1 MNILILY
8 DSQFGNTEKLA
19 MTMAEKLAV
28 GGSVHVVPAS
38 AGRPDLAGVD
48 LLLVGGP
55 TQAHGVSPT
64 LRTLLE
70 SLPPHALRNVL
81 AAAFDT
87 RVPGMKLLTGSA
99 ANGIAH
105 RLEQKGAR
113 VLEPHE
119 SFLVLGKE
127 GPLGDTE
134 IERAGGW
141 ALGIREQALEA
152 LVAAI

>member
-28 GGSVHVVPAS
+28 GGTVHVVPAS
-38 AGRPDLAGVD
+38 AGPPDLAGVD
-48 LLLVGGP
+48 LFLVGGP

-64 LRTLLE
+64 LRTLLDQ
-70 SLPPHALRNVL
+70 LPPHSLRNVL

-87 RVPGMKLLTGSA
+87 RIPGMKLLTGSA

-119 SFLVLGKE
+119 SFLVVGAE
-127 GPLGDTE
+127 GTLVATE
-134 IERAGGW
+134 IERAGTW
-141 ALGIREQALEA
+141 ALAMREEALEA
-152 LVAAI
+152 MVAAI

>member
-1 MNILILY
+1 MNVVIVY

-19 MTMAEKLAV
+19 MAMADKLAV
-28 GGSVHVVPAS
+28 GGTAHAVPAR
-38 AGRPDLAGVD
+38 AEWPDLTGVD

-55 TQAHGVSPT
+55 TQMHSVSPT
-64 LRTLLE
+64 MHATLE
-70 SLPPHALRNVL
+70 HLPPHALRDVL
-81 AAAFDT
+81 AASFDT

-105 RLEQKGAR
+105 WLEQKGAR

-127 GPLGDTE
+127 GPLLDGE
-134 IERAGGW
+134 VERACAW
-141 ALGIREQALEA
+141 ALAIREQALEA
-152 LVAAI
+152 TLATI

>member
-19 MTMAEKLAV
+19 MAMAEKLAV
-28 GGSVHVVPAS
+28 GGTVHVTPAT
-38 AGRPDLAGVD
+38 AGPPDLTGVD
-48 LLLVGGP
+48 LFLVGGP
-55 TQAHGVSPT
+55 TQVHGVSPT
-64 LRTLLE
+64 LRTLLDQ
-70 SLPPHALRNVL
+70 LPPHSLRNVL

-113 VLEPHE
+113 VLDPHE

-127 GPLGDTE
+127 GPLVDTE
-134 IERAGGW
+134 VERAGSW
-141 ALGIREQALEA
+141 ALAMREQALEA
-152 LVAAI
+152 MVAAI